1 MNTTNIN
8 IKQIRDLRDK
18 AFVKECIKRFNTIHL
33 ANESIT
39 DIDTF
44 LKDVIHHPAP
54 TFYINY
60 DTAYS
65 KIRPIIGKGSLSKS
79 KATTLT
85 QMQYHDLA
93 KMVAQAMEKRKSRTI
108 TTALA
113 QVLVREKAPRFY
125 ITLEHARRLT
135 RNLFVRSMSYRLKKE
150 FEAAI

>member
-1 MNTTNIN
+1 MLTTSIN
-8 IKQIRDLRDK
+8 SNQMRGLRDK
-18 AFVKECIKRFNTIHL
+18 AFVRECIKHFNTMHL
-33 ANESIT
+33 ANKSIS
-39 DIDTF
+39 DIDSF

-54 TFYINY
+54 TFYISF

-65 KIRPIIGKGSLSKS
+65 KICPIIGKGALSKS

-85 QMQYHDLA
+85 QLQYYDLA

-113 QVLVREKAPRFY
+113 RVLVRDKAPRFY

-135 RNLFVRSMSYRLKKE
+135 RNIFVSSTSYRLKKNV
-150 FEAAI
+150 EAAI